1 MKTMRAAFLAF
12 LLFIPLSAQSNT
24 ENQNA
29 SEIIRIAE
37 EKQRGD
43 TAITK
48 IAVKI
53 ERPRFTSSILLES
66 WDARI
71 GKKSFIRILEPEKD
85 RGVTFLKMENNLWN
99 FIPKIGREIRIEG
112 SMLQDS
118 WMGSDFSN
126 DDLVRSSSLFTDYT
140 HKYLQLKN
148 DNHVIELTPKPAMPI
163 EWQRVVYTV
172 RQKDYMPV
180 QQDFFDHKNRLRKRM
195 EFSDYEVKSGR
206 LIPTKMR
213 MMTIENNKVKS
224 QTSMLILEASYNVT
238 IPSSIFS
245 KANLRR

>member
-1 MKTMRAAFLAF
+1 
-12 LLFIPLSAQSNT
+12 
-24 ENQNA
+24 
-29 SEIIRIAE
+29 
-37 EKQRGD
+37 
-43 TAITK
+43 
-48 IAVKI
+48 
-53 ERPRFTSSILLES
+53 
-66 WDARI
+66 
-71 GKKSFIRILEPEKD
+71 
-85 RGVTFLKMENNLWN
+85 
-99 FIPKIGREIRIEG
+99 
-112 SMLQDS
+112 
-118 WMGSDFSN
+118 
-126 DDLVRSSSLFTDYT
+126 
-140 HKYLQLKN
+140 
-148 DNHVIELTPKPAMPI
+148 I